1 MASRSDKEAASILQQ
16 MSIASSLRIMDC
28 ALPAFDKKVD
38 AILSPHDIT
47 KKGWNS
53 IGIIVASS
61 FLSFTI
67 YPIRIHQYA
76 MGRI

>member
-47 KKGWNS
+47 KKG
-53 IGIIVASS
+53 
-61 FLSFTI
+61 
-67 YPIRIHQYA
+67 
-76 MGRI
+76 